1 LRSVLSAEL
10 TDEISALKRP
20 VNSNL
25 MRNDFAS
32 GLNSSTAIKIR
43 NTIVDKFFNQFRLIS
58 CFIAFPY
65 RFFLIIV
72 SAIFLWLKGLVLI

>member
-1 LRSVLSAEL
+1 MIAKCIEL

-20 VNSNL
+20 VNSNCL

-43 NTIVDKFFNQFRLIS
+43 NTIVDKFFLIS
-58 CFIAFPY
+58 LRLVVLIAFPY

-72 SAIFLWLKGLVLI
+72 SAIFLVKGLVLI